1 MKTRQRAA
9 VSVSGSP
16 YLASFTSNLTGI
28 WPENETLSA
37 VTAVALQI
45 GARMTGSQQR
55 DRWPSRSTFLVAS
68 IGAAVGLGNIWRFPY
83 LTYKHG
89 GGAFLI
95 PYWIF
100 MITLGHPVLQAELAL
115 GVP

>member
-1 MKTRQRAA
+1 MELYKGCDCHCLADRAK
-9 VSVSGSP
+9 
-16 YLASFTSNLTGI
+16 
-28 WPENETLSA
+28 
-37 VTAVALQI
+37 
-45 GARMTGSQQR
+45 MTESQPR
-55 DRWPSRSTFLVAS
+55 DRWPSRATFLVAS

-100 MITLGHPVLQAELAL
+100 MITLGHPILQAELAL
-115 GVP
+115 GVPSTHLLCASAFPV